1 MFRKLHLGFAAG
13 SIGFL
18 SACMVTPDYQQADLI
33 RSVKFKAGVSFTPP
47 VNYCIDPKL
56 VQDTETAGFAVV
68 LPCLDAVEEVQGG
81 FTTVTV
87 VLNEAAHQTALDISA
102 EGKNQKNLPLE
113 IHFQKVQHSSA
124 EQILGMQ
131 DVGWQLIDKR
141 DIYTSVLTLYVP
153 NYVTVNAGT
162 AEKHLKKMLNRL
174 RYIQTVRPRSKP
186 ETRQLTRPRAR
197 PLS

>member
-1 MFRKLHLGFAAG
+1 MPVGHAG
-13 SIGFL
+13 LPAG
-18 SACMVTPDYQQADLI
+18 
-33 RSVKFKAGVSFTPP
+33 RSDARMKFKAGVSPAR
-47 VNYCIDPKL
+47 KL
-56 VQDTETAGFAVV
+56 LYRSQAGPDTENAGFAVV

-81 FTTVTV
+81 FTTITV
-87 VLNEAAHQTALDISA
+87 VLNEAAYQTAGDISA

-131 DVGWQLIDKR
+131 EVGWQLIDKR

-162 AEKHLKKMLNRL
+162 AENHLKKMLNRL
-174 RYIQTVRPRSKP
+174 RYMQTVRPRSKP